1 MDAVPDGTADI
12 TPVDALG
19 CGLCS
24 SSIKEQT
31 TLDLAT
37 TQLG

>member
-1 MDAVPDGTADI
+1 MDVVPDGAANF

-24 SSIKEQT
+24 SSIKEQ
-31 TLDLAT
+31 DYS
-37 TQLG
+37 